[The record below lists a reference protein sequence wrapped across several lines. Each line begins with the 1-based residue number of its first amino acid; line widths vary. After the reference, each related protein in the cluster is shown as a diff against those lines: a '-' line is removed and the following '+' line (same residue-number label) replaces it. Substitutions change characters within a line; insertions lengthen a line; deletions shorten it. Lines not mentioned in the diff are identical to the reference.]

1 MTQKIHLLSPQ
12 QAQQIAAG
20 EVVER
25 PANIVKELL
34 ENSLDAGATTITIAI
49 EKAGK
54 QLISITD
61 DGCGMSRE
69 DAELCFSR
77 HATSKLHLV
86 DELMSLST
94 FGFRGEALASIAA
107 VSEMT
112 LTTKE
117 AATAPQVM
125 APKNESRIKS
135 GMSETLGTSVI
146 YTHGVH
152 TSTEQVACNSGTT
165 ITIKDLF
172 ATVPVRKSFLKQD
185 ETEWNQIMAA
195 ITGLAL
201 THIDRTIKVTKDGT
215 MVLNAPRVKT
225 LKDRITQL
233 WGHNMA
239 QQLSPIAST
248 AKKEPITVTGFA
260 STPPYARYGR
270 QQLIFFV
277 NNRLVKNSDIAKAV
291 LKGYKHA
298 LPSGKYPAVC
308 IMIDVDQS
316 QVDVNIHPR
325 KEEVRFTKPGIVARC
340 IQEAITR
347 TLEAA
352 VSNRLAASAAPQM
365 PPLPFEP
372 NDQSRIKS
380 GMTSAKEDT
389 STIPRQPH
397 KIPSQHLS
405 WDPVKQPFAPQ
416 QKADT
421 PAHMPAPELD
431 PSSEAGKT
439 KEETNNFTPRMPAD
453 ASAAALAKEKDLQRD
468 HGVQATAQKSITAEQ
483 ASLKICGQL
492 FATYILIEQDNELI
506 MVDQHAAHERILYH
520 QFANNFENKQGTQ
533 LLFPQ
538 TVTLTEQ
545 AITNVL
551 AHEDFFKSQG
561 ITLHQSGPTQVAVTS
576 SPPKLQND
584 LSELIR
590 DAAEFIGEHK
600 VLDSEQFSR
609 QLNEHVHSH
618 MSCKA
623 AVKAGDVLDEQM
635 MHSLVEQLMQTPNKF
650 MCVHGRPTMWAVSK
664 AEIEKRFRRR

>member
-34 ENSLDAGATTITIAI
+34 ENSLDAGATAITIAI

-61 DGCGMSRE
+61 NGCGMNPQ

-77 HATSKLHLV
+77 HATSKLHSV
-86 DELMSLST
+86 DDLMNLST

-107 VSEMT
+107 VSHLT

-117 AATAPQVM
+117 RDGSRVEPGMTSSGPEMPQSS
-125 APKNESRIKS
+125 PSRGYGEQSSTDK
-135 GMSETLGTSVI
+135 LGTRVVFE
-146 YTHGVH
+146 HGAH
-152 TSTEQVACNSGTT
+152 AKTEQVACTPGTT
-165 ITIKDLF
+165 IEIRDLF

-201 THIDRTIKVTKDGT
+201 THIDRTIKVTKDSAT
-215 MVLNAPRVKT
+215 VLNAPRVT
-225 LKDRITQL
+225 NLKDRITQL

-239 QQLSPIAST
+239 QQLTPIAGALSG
-248 AKKEPITVTGFA
+248 PVTVTGFA

-277 NNRLVKNSDIAKAV
+277 NNRLVKNGDIAKAV

-298 LPSGKYPAVC
+298 LPPGKYPAVC
-308 IMIDVDQS
+308 MMIEIDQE

-325 KEEVRFTKPGIVARC
+325 KEEVRFTKPGVVARSV
-340 IQEAITR
+340 QEAITR

-352 VSNRLAASAAPQM
+352 IEGRLAPTAA
-365 PPLPFEP
+365 LPFTP
-372 NDQSRIKS
+372 NAPTNNELPSDW
-380 GMTSAKEDT
+380 
-389 STIPRQPH
+389 IPA
-397 KIPSQHLS
+397 
-405 WDPVKQPFAPQ
+405 F
-416 QKADT
+416 
-421 PAHMPAPELD
+421 
-431 PSSEAGKT
+431 AGKT
-439 KEETNNFTPRMPAD
+439 N
-453 ASAAALAKEKDLQRD
+453 SAAATSPSPHQPAPTSPRLGAEDSAGAKAAPPGPDP
-468 HGVQATAQKSITAEQ
+468 GPTSVQPAHTQ
-483 ASLKICGQL
+483 AKVLPNTKQIKICGQL
-492 FATYILIEQDNELI
+492 FTTYILIEQDNELV

-520 QFANNFENKQGTQ
+520 QFTSNFENKQGTQ
-533 LLFPQ
+533 LLFPE
-538 TVTLTEQ
+538 TITLT
-545 AITNVL
+545 AAAVADVL
-551 AHEDFFKSQG
+551 AHQKFFASQG
-561 ITLHQSGPTQVAVTS
+561 IALHQAGPTQIAVTS
-576 SPPKLQND
+576 SPPKLQNES
-584 LSELIR
+584 LSELVR
-590 DAAEFIGEHK
+590 DAADFIATHK
-600 VLDSEQFSR
+600 KLDTEQFSR

-618 MSCKA
+618 MACKA
-623 AVKAGDVLDEQM
+623 AVKAGDTLDEEM
-635 MHSLVEQLMQTPNKF
+635 MKTLVEQLMRTPNKF